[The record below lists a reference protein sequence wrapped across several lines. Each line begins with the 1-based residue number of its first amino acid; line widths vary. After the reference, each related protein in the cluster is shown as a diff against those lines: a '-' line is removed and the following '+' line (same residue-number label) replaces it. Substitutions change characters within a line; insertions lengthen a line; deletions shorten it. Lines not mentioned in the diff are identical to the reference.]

1 MKRLAVALGMVALF
15 VATHAVARSFTLA
28 QAVDF
33 ALTHNSMARLAKAR
47 GATARAELRLARD
60 QGLPE
65 VGVSYGYL
73 FSNNPL
79 EALSAELERRQVSAA
94 AFTPNTLNQPG
105 ITKLGTTTLSLSWP
119 LYTGG
124 AIHEALRAGR
134 YGRKAA
140 QGAAR
145 RIRQTIMAQV
155 IQAYEGVLVARAALT
170 VAHKA
175 VMAARRHARTA
186 RYLYARGRIVRSD
199 ALSADV
205 NLGANEGMLAEARGN
220 VRIAMDN
227 LATAMGAPAG
237 LAITVPHVPLPVVPI
252 PHHDLATFDRQALT
266 DRPDI
271 KSLRAEIAAMRARAQ
286 AARDRSSFQVRLTAQ
301 SQWFSEIPNLRHN
314 AWTVG
319 GVISKSLYDGHR
331 NRDRADVLEQQV
343 AELEARL
350 AGLRARIRNHVAR
363 AFDNMRTAMTQYR
376 IANANVVRARQAVA
390 VTQVRYGEGRTIL
403 LSLLNAEHGLVQAR
417 EARLTALYALAAN
430 RAALAAACGSLSR
443 RTLASLG
450 IAS

>member
-1 MKRLAVALGMVALF
+1 MKRLMVALGIAALF
-15 VATHAVARSFTLA
+15 MASYASARPFTLA
-28 QAVDF
+28 QAVNF
-33 ALTHNSMARLAKAR
+33 ALKHNSMARLAKAR
-47 GATARAELRLARD
+47 GAAAQAELRLARD

-65 VGVSYGYL
+65 ASVSYGYL
-73 FSNNPL
+73 FSDNPL

-94 AFTPNTLNQPG
+94 AFTPSTLNHPG
-105 ITKLGTTTLSLSWP
+105 ITKLGTATLSLSWP

-134 YGRKAA
+134 YGREAA

-145 RIRQTIMAQV
+145 RIRQSIMGEV
-155 IQAYEGVLVARAALT
+155 IQSYEGVLVAREAVV
-170 VAHKA
+170 VARKA
-175 VMAARRHARTA
+175 VAAARRHARTA
-186 RYLYARGRIVRSD
+186 HYLYAHGRIVRSD

-220 VRIAMDN
+220 VRIAMNN

-237 LAITVPHVPLPVVPI
+237 LAITVPHASLRVVPM
-252 PHHDLATFDRQALT
+252 PHHGLAAFYREALS

-271 KSLRAEIAAMRARAQ
+271 KSLRAEIDALRARAQ

-319 GVISKSLYDGHR
+319 AVISKSLYDGDR
-331 NRDRADVLEQQV
+331 NRDRADVLRQRA
-343 AELEARL
+343 AELDAKL
-350 AGLRARIRNHVAR
+350 AGLRARIRNHVTR
-363 AFDNMRTAMTQYR
+363 AFDDMRTAMTQYR
-376 IANANVVRARQAVA
+376 IASANVVRARQAVA

-417 EARLTALYALAAN
+417 EARLAALYALAAN